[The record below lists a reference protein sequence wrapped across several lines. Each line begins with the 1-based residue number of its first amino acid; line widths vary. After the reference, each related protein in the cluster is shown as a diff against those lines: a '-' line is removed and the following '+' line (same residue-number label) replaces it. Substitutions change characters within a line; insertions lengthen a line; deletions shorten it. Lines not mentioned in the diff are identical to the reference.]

1 MEVTSINTDCK
12 VLVIT
17 GSSRGLGYAI
27 ATHYL
32 SNGWLVYGCSRGEG
46 TITHSSYTHASLNIS
61 NESEVRSWIKT
72 VFNKNKR
79 IDALVCNAGLVQASL
94 FMAITPGDLFNSFLD
109 SNVSGVFYPTREVAK
124 CMTRNRTG
132 RIILISSTMVAA
144 KQPGTAIYSSTKAF
158 GTQMMKVLAKELSSC
173 NVTCNIIAPAMMNT
187 ESSKELS
194 TKEEWKQNMLGIQTF
209 PRVIESE
216 EILAALDYFLSN
228 GARSVTGQVINIGL
242 VD

>member
-1 MEVTSINTDCK
+1 MDITNINADSK

-32 SNGWLVYGCSRGEG
+32 SKGWLVFGCSRGEG
-46 TITHSSYTHASLNIS
+46 TLNHSSYTHSSLNIS
-61 NESEVRSWIKT
+61 DESEVRSWIKT
-72 VFNKNKR
+72 VFNKSKK
-79 IDALVCNAGLVQASL
+79 IDALVCNAGLVQSAL
-94 FMAITPGDLFNSFLD
+94 FMAITPSDLFHSFID
-109 SNVSGVFYPTREVAK
+109 SNISGVFYPTREVAK
-124 CMTRNRTG
+124 RMTRNRSG

-144 KQPGTAIYSSTKAF
+144 KEPGTAIYSSTKAF

-173 NVTCNIIAPAMMNT
+173 NITCNIIAPAMMNT
-187 ESSKELS
+187 ESSQELS

-216 EILAALDYFLSN
+216 EILAALDYLLSD